1 MNDFLKQRAEKDLAE
16 LKKLIENH
24 FAQVEDQIKTLYF
37 IDSQRKQ
44 DEEVL
49 NELVQKMES
58 RKELRQQQIEDRN
71 QREKERG
78 QRERDERNKYDL
90 FINFPNV

>member
-24 FAQVEDQIKTLYF
+24 FAQVNNQIVGANFTHYK
-37 IDSQRKQ
+37 RKQ

-58 RKELRQQQIEDRN
+58 RKELRQRQIEDRN
-71 QREKERG
+71 QREKERA
-78 QRERDERNKYDL
+78 QRERDERNK
-90 FINFPNV
+90 

>member
-24 FAQVEDQIKTLYF
+24 FTQVYNLTKPTDF
-37 IDSQRKQ
+37 IQFQRKQ

-58 RKELRQQQIEDRN
+58 RKELRQKQIEDRN

-78 QRERDERNKYDL
+78 QRERDERSK
-90 FINFPNV
+90 

>member
-24 FAQVEDQIKTLYF
+24 FAQVKNHTKPANF
-37 IDSQRKQ
+37 ILFKRKQ

-78 QRERDERNKYDL
+78 QRERDERNK
-90 FINFPNV
+90 